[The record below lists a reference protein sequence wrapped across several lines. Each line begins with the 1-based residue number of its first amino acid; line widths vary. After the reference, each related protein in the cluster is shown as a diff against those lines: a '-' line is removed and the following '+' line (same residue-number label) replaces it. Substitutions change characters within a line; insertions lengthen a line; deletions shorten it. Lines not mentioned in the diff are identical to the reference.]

1 MFQKGMAILLNSQYK
16 PMCGVCGV
24 RERQRER
31 HFLTEKYRIPQR
43 CMLSYQGCQKSFITA
58 ERNNL
63 RGEEIKTEC

>member
-1 MFQKGMAILLNSQYK
+1 
-16 PMCGVCGV
+16 MCGVCGV